1 MNDEWKLPNGS
12 IIKFGDKKDEDYKG
26 QEIDFSFLEPEQFE
40 ISEEGYKKMKYPPDP
55 STTNIKEFY
64 KGHQWAFWK
73 KYKWY
78 QLRWWKALFRG
89 ESRGDW
95 TTKK

>member
-1 MNDEWKLPNGS
+1 MKLTS
-12 IIKFGDKKDEDYKG
+12 LQDK
-26 QEIDFSFLEPEQFE
+26 
-40 ISEEGYKKMKYPPDP
+40 
-55 STTNIKEFY
+55 FY